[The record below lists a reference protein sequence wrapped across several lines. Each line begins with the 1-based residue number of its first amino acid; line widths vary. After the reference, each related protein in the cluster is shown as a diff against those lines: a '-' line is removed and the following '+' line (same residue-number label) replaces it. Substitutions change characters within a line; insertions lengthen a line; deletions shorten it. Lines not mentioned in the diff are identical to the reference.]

1 MCIRFMK
8 LEAHHECIS
17 STDAVHLLDDN
28 AMNIGTGCVISLEGS
43 MCHHRLV
50 PRGYL
55 KVRVVSMCG
64 PDPIPYPWTE
74 AIYWHNEPVRPNSFL
89 MWPAQWMKPV
99 KQDTSGMQG
108 YPCSSANLAPWI
120 Y

>member
-8 LEAHHECIS
+8 MEAHHECIS
-17 STDAVHLLDDN
+17 STDEVHLLDDN
-28 AMNIGTGCVISLEGS
+28 AMNIGTGCVVSLEGS

-64 PDPIPYPWTE
+64 PDPIPYPWTD
-74 AIYWHNEPVRPNSFL
+74 AIYWHNKPVMPNSFL

-108 YPCSSANLAPWI
+108 YPCSSAN
-120 Y
+120 